1 MSLVSSKVKRAIGN
15 GLFPCSERGCSDV
28 LAFGVS
34 LVLIEA
40 GRRSGESDSDGH
52 CGVWIYD

>member
-1 MSLVSSKVKRAIGN
+1 MVSVSSKVIRSIGN
-15 GLFPCSERGCSDV
+15 GLIPISKRSSEDV

-40 GRRSGESDSDGH
+40 DRRSGESDSDGH